1 MSRRGRLLLLGALLG
16 ADALAIMLAAALAYL
31 LAFGSSAIAP
41 TYLVALALGLVP
53 WLASFAALRLY
64 DLETVLEDSQEYA
77 TAANGCSYGILLLI
91 VLEALTGG
99 AGLSLRWLF
108 LFWIGSILAVGLGRF
123 LMRRL
128 VRAMRRRG
136 HLMARALIV
145 GADEQ
150 GRAIARQLRSEA
162 DSGLRVL
169 GFVDDFL
176 PRGTLVSDGLTV
188 LGHPNVLPALVD
200 EHRVAEIV
208 VVPGAMAWE
217 SFQQILE
224 QMSTAERHGPRI
236 RLSPGYYDLLA
247 TTPRVAHRNFVPLF
261 VVDSARLNGF
271 DALLKSLLD
280 FGLGSLVLLL
290 SLPLDLIILLS
301 RLGGSGVFVTEEY
314 QGIGGRPFRA
324 RRFASQPGDWLA
336 LTGLDRLPLLWS
348 VLAGRMSLVG
358 PRPITPAARARYRRW
373 MPSLASVKPGV
384 TGPWSVVPVAALEE
398 EMRAALYYIRNW
410 TIWLDLQILAQTA
423 LVTVRQRWGKL
434 E

>member
-1 MSRRGRLLLLGALLG
+1 MSQRGRLLLLGALLG
-16 ADALAIMLAAALAYL
+16 SDALAIALAGALAYL
-31 LAFGSSAIAP
+31 LAFEPSALAS

-77 TAANGCSYGILLLI
+77 TVANGCSYGILLLI

-108 LFWIGSILAVGLGRF
+108 LFWISSILAVGAGRF

-128 VRAMRRRG
+128 VRAMRRNG

-176 PRGTLVSDGLTV
+176 PRGTVVSDGLAV
-188 LGHPNVLPALVD
+188 LGHPSVLPALVD
-200 EHRVAEIV
+200 ENHVAEIV

-224 QMSTAERHGPRI
+224 QMSTAERRGPRI

-261 VVDSARLNGF
+261 VVDSARLTGF
-271 DALLKSLLD
+271 DALLKALLD
-280 FGLGSLVLLL
+280 FGLGSLVLVL

-301 RLGGSGVFVTEEY
+301 RLGGGDVFVTEEY

-324 RRFASQPGDWLA
+324 RRFASRPGEWLA
-336 LTGLDRLPLLWS
+336 ATGLDRLPLLWS

-423 LVTVRQRWGKL
+423 LVTLRQRWGKL